1 MKNFLFLFL
10 IILISCGEKQDSKED
25 PMKPKTGISEDMKL
39 SGSYFITQLAN
50 EDVSSEE
57 INLTFDEKRKELRG
71 NAGCNRFSAAFEK
84 DGNKITFSD
93 PVGTRMFCD
102 GKMERE
108 NQVMELLPKIAE
120 VRENEDNMIFLSN
133 EGERLLTV
141 QKNGNE

>member
-1 MKNFLFLFL
+1 MKNIVFLFL
-10 IILISCGEKQDSKED
+10 ILLVSCGEKENSKED
-25 PMKPKTGISEDMKL
+25 PMKPKTGIAEDLEL
-39 SGSYFITQLAN
+39 SGSYFIKRLGN
-50 EDVSSEE
+50 EDVYSEE

-120 VRENEDNMIFLSN
+120 VRENEDDVIFLSN